1 MLPAVPLMLGG
12 CDGSLSALA
21 PAGPVARD
29 IAALW
34 WVMLGGAGALTLLV
48 LVLLAMAFGAPRPV
62 APRRWTHGLGL
73 GLSAVVL
80 IPLLAAALWVGE
92 RILPRDDGALQIRVH
107 AVQWHW
113 EFTHQGPNG
122 PVQTRD
128 RLILPA
134 GQPVDLI
141 ITSADVIHSLWV
153 PQLGGKMDAIPG
165 HANLLRLQADTP
177 GLLAGQCA
185 EFCGVGHGAMR
196 FEVQVVAPED
206 FDATLSG
213 AALAAAGGA
222 DD

>member
-1 MLPAVPLMLGG
+1 MLGG

-48 LVLLAMAFGAPRPV
+48 LVLLAMAFGPPRPV

-122 PVQTRD
+122 PVRTRD

-165 HANLLRLQADTP
+165 HANRLRLQADAP

-213 AALAAAGGA
+213 AALAAAAGGA